1 MPAGIETRRRA
12 YADAVTHAAGVASP
26 RLHAAF
32 ASVPRERFL
41 APPPWTVF
49 EPGDLAPKV
58 TFDPA
63 DLYQD
68 ALVAIDPA
76 RRINNGQPSLH
87 ARWLAAV
94 DPRPG
99 DRVVQIGAGTGY
111 YTALLAE
118 LVRPTGRIDAY
129 EIEADLAE
137 IARANLRPYADVT
150 VHAASAV
157 GVPLPPADVI
167 YVSAAASVP
176 AAAWLD
182 ALAPGG
188 RLVMPWEPVAGL
200 GGVTLLVRRE
210 TSGFS
215 AVPTTL
221 VGFIPCQGLD
231 ERPRARVHPDALLA
245 TRSLWRVAERAP
257 DEAATAVFTDLWFSS
272 SPLG

>member
-1 MPAGIETRRRA
+1 VAAGIETRRRA
-12 YADAVTHAAGVASP
+12 YADAVTQAAGVSSP
-26 RLHAAF
+26 RLLAAF
-32 ASVPRERFL
+32 ATVPRERFL
-41 APPPWTVF
+41 APPPWTIF
-49 EPGDLAPKV
+49 RLGDPAPKV

-63 DLYQD
+63 DLYED

-118 LVRPTGRIDAY
+118 LVRPAGRVEAY

-157 GVPLPPADVI
+157 GTPLPSADVI
-167 YVSAAASVP
+167 YVSASAP
-176 AAAWLD
+176 APDPAWLD
-182 ALAPGG
+182 ALAADG

-210 TSGFS
+210 ASGFS
-215 AVPTTL
+215 AMPSTL

-231 ERPRARVHPDALLA
+231 ERPRARVRSDALLA

-257 DEAATAVFTDLWFSS
+257 DETATAVFADLWFSCG
-272 SPLG
+272 PPG